1 MAKKTEP
8 EYLLRIYPHLD
19 ERTNEQS
26 VVLAVETIEVFTNFR
41 YEILL
46 EDRREGNTLELKII
60 GLSTPALLMPGQ
72 GPARGIRSYT
82 GLKGRYTIRIN
93 RMEKETNEFLVEFSA
108 KRIAIL
114 DNPRKS
120 FIIARVDP
128 LERSRL

>member
-19 ERTNEQS
+19 ERTNERS

-46 EDRREGNTLELKII
+46 EDRREGKTLELKII

-93 RMEKETNEFLVEFSA
+93 RMEKETNEFLVEFSP

-128 LERSRL
+128 LEISRL